1 MRLAVSPSKS
11 YFLPMSPPEQEENK
25 RHNSEE
31 LHLPVL
37 LEEVIRGLQPRSGKF
52 YIDATVGLGGHAAA
66 ILEAC
71 SPEGMLLGI
80 DQDAE
85 ALRIASR
92 RLSRYAGRYEVV
104 HANFSQLK
112 GIAAARRIKD
122 CDGILVDLG
131 VSSLQLDS
139 AERGFSFQKDGP
151 LDMRMDRE
159 LPLTADEIV
168 NYYNEK
174 DLANLI
180 YQFGEEPLSRKIARA
195 IVKAR
200 PLHSTRDLASVIT
213 RTVHPSGGHR
223 IHPATRA
230 FQALRIYVND
240 ELNRLSQFLQLAAQ
254 LLTSG
259 GRILAVSF
267 HSLED
272 RIVKETFRT
281 LSSGCICPPGLPACV
296 CGHQKVLRLITRK
309 PIIPSPAEVEL
320 NPRSRSAKLR
330 VAEKL

>member
-11 YFLPMSPPEQEENK
+11 YFLPMNPPEQEENK
-25 RHNSEE
+25 RQNSED

-37 LEEVIRGLQPRSGKF
+37 LEEVIGSLQPRSGKF
-52 YIDATVGLGGHAAA
+52 YIDATLGLGGHAVA
-66 ILEAC
+66 ILDAC

-80 DQDAE
+80 DQDVE

-104 HANFSQLK
+104 HSNFSQLK
-112 GIAAARRIKD
+112 EIAAARRIRD

-139 AERGFSFQKDGP
+139 PERGFSFQQDGP

-159 LPLTADEIV
+159 LPLTANEIV

-180 YQFGEEPLSRKIARA
+180 YQLGEEPLSRKIARA
-195 IVKAR
+195 IVRAR
-200 PLHSTRDLASVIT
+200 PLHSTRDLASVIARTAHSRGT
-213 RTVHPSGGHR
+213 RR
-223 IHPATRA
+223 IHPATKT

-240 ELNRLSQFLQLAAQ
+240 ELNRLAQFLQVATQ
-254 LLTSG
+254 LLASG
-259 GRILAVSF
+259 GRILVVSF

-272 RIVKETFRT
+272 RIVKETLRG
-281 LSSGCICPPGLPACV
+281 LSSDCICPPGLPECV
-296 CGHQKVLRLITRK
+296 CGHKKVLRLITRK
-309 PIIPSPAEVEL
+309 PIIPSPAEVGR